1 MSHSTIL
8 GTGCGQTL
16 FFVNVLAPST
26 GPELYEIHSH
36 RSMDG
41 HFQRKEVKYLVKM
54 R

>member
-26 GPELYEIHSH
+26 GPELYEVY

-41 HFQRKEVKYLVKM
+41 SFQRKEVKYLVKM